1 MQRWKLIAA
10 GGTAAGVVVL
20 GGGVAYGAA
29 TGPSTP
35 AAQVSQQAASAKA
48 TQNPNGHQRRP
59 LLRRAV
65 HGTVTVRT
73 KKGFKTIKEQ
83 RGTVT
88 AASATRLTVTSPDK
102 VTQTYTM
109 NGATRVRL
117 NKQKSD
123 RSHVAKGQHAFVV
136 TSPKAGPSVAKRVV
150 LRTK

>member
-29 TGPSTP
+29 TGASTSATQASP
-35 AAQVSQQAASAKA
+35 QAANAKA
-48 TQNPNGHQRRP
+48 TQNANGHKRRP
-59 LLRRAV
+59 LLRRTV

-73 KKGFKTIKEQ
+73 RKGFKTVKVQ

-88 AASATRLTVTSPDK
+88 SASATRLTVTSPDK

-109 NGATRVRL
+109 NADTRVRL
-117 NKQKSD
+117 NKQQSD
-123 RSHVAKGQHAFVV
+123 RSHVAKGQHAYVI
-136 TSPKAGPSVAKRVV
+136 TSPQAGTSVAKRVIV
-150 LRTK
+150 RER

>member
-29 TGPSTP
+29 TGTSTSATP
-35 AAQVSQQAASAKA
+35 AGPQAASATA
-48 TQNPNGHQRRP
+48 TQNANGHQRRP
-59 LLRRAV
+59 LVRRAV

-73 KKGFKTIKEQ
+73 RKGFKTIKVQ

-88 AASATRLTVTSPDK
+88 SASATRLTVTSPDK

-109 NGATRVRL
+109 NGDTRVRL

-123 RSHVAKGQHAFVV
+123 RYHVAKGQHAYVI
-136 TSPKAGPSVAKRVV
+136 TSPRAGTSVAKRVV
-150 LRTK
+150 LRSS